1 MKTIIDFLVVPA
13 GLAALITAILFILAY
28 LFNHPIGVEFWKVL
42 LGTFL
47 IIALISI
54 LVRVIRS

>member
-28 LFNHPIGVEFWKVL
+28 LFNRPVGWEFWKVQ
-42 LGTFL
+42 LGVFL